1 MSIKKLEF
9 PGDYILLQEEI
20 ELANL
25 PNKENKER
33 FVRDLFNSIAR
44 RYDLMN
50 SLMTVGRDKAWRK
63 LTVVRSGI
71 KEGGYALDVCCGTGM
86 LSMELVKTIG
96 AAGKVV
102 GLDFSENMLSVAREN
117 VKEFPL
123 RDSIRFV
130 QGNAMELPFED
141 NSFDCATV
149 GWGLRN
155 VPDTSMAVSEMARVV
170 KPGGKVVSL
179 DMAQP
184 TVPVFK
190 QGYWLFFEKVVPAM
204 GKLWA
209 GNKGAYGYLH
219 DSARAFPPQWEL
231 AEIFKR
237 AGLVQ
242 TGYSN
247 LMGGAVA
254 IVEGTKPKDG

>member
-1 MSIKKLEF
+1 M
-9 PGDYILLQEEI
+9 
-20 ELANL
+20 ANL
-25 PNKENKER
+25 PSKESKER

-63 LTVVRSGI
+63 LTVARSGI
-71 KEGGYALDVCCGTGM
+71 KDGGYALDVCCGTGM
-86 LSMELVKTIG
+86 LSMELAKATG
-96 AAGKVV
+96 ATGNVV

-117 VKEFPL
+117 VKEFSL
-123 RDSIRFV
+123 KENIRFI
-130 QGNAMELPFED
+130 QGNAMELPFDD
-141 NSFDCATV
+141 NTFDCATV

-155 VPDTSMAVSEMARVV
+155 VPEIITAVSEMARVV
-170 KPGGKVVSL
+170 KPGGKVISL

-184 TVPVFK
+184 TMPVFK
-190 QGYWLFFEKVVPAM
+190 QGYWLFFEKVIPAM

-219 DSARAFPPQWEL
+219 DSAKVFPPQWEL
-231 AEIFKR
+231 AEIFSR

-242 TGYSN
+242 TGYTN

-254 IVEGTKPKDG
+254 IVEGTKARVTSHESRVASRE

>member
-1 MSIKKLEF
+1 M
-9 PGDYILLQEEI
+9 
-20 ELANL
+20 ANL
-25 PNKENKER
+25 PSKENKER
-33 FVRDLFNSIAR
+33 FVRDMFNSIAR

-50 SLMTVGRDKAWRK
+50 SLMSVGRDKAWRK
-63 LTVVRSGI
+63 QTVVRSGL
-71 KEGGYALDVCCGTGM
+71 KEGGSALDVCCGTGM
-86 LSMELVKTIG
+86 LSMELAR
-96 AAGKVV
+96 AAGATGNVV
-102 GLDFSENMLSVAREN
+102 GLDFSENMLAVAREN

-123 RDSIRFV
+123 QDNIRFI

-141 NSFDCATV
+141 NTFDCATV

-155 VPDTSMAVSEMARVV
+155 VPDILTAVREMARVV

-184 TVPVFK
+184 TMPVFK

-219 DSARAFPPQWEL
+219 DSAKVFPPQWEL
-231 AEIFKR
+231 AAIFKQ
-237 AGLVQ
+237 AGLAE